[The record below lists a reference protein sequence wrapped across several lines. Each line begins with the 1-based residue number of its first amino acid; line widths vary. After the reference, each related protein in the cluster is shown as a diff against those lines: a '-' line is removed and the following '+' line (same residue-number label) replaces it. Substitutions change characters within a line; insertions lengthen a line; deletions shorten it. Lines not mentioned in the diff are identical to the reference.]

1 MVPCYGNVD
10 PVERPVPG
18 SGVCQPFGVLLTMDN
33 TNEPVPP
40 LGDGDLG
47 NLDGFD
53 GLAGSD
59 KGGLFSRLGE
69 RFNEALQQGRGDSRH
84 RKAVEEMRR
93 SPAITPDDAATRRAR
108 NVNLK
113 RLVIPEG
120 VTIGG
125 SLSGGAESEIGGRIE
140 GDLTIEGPLFLLKTA
155 VVTGDV
161 RAGSCQMDGLVEGR
175 IEVSTDLAVG
185 KTGRLNADA
194 VAGRNVDIA
203 GQVNGS
209 VTTPGRLRM
218 ASGSVV
224 NGDVRVR
231 VLNMEEGAALNGVC
245 TMRAPGQKPEDSAPT
260 KEQATS

>member
-1 MVPCYGNVD
+1 MPFPDAGLCRN
-10 PVERPVPG
+10 PG
-18 SGVCQPFGVLLTMDN
+18 RDRTLGVIWTMDN
-33 TNEPVPP
+33 TNEPIPP
-40 LGDGDLG
+40 QGE
-47 NLDGFD
+47 LDMNEPGSFD
-53 GLAGSD
+53 TLARSGKS
-59 KGGLFSRLGE
+59 GLFSRLGE

-93 SPAITPDDAATRRAR
+93 SPAIVPEAPVKKVR
-108 NVNLK
+108 NENLK

-125 SLSGGAESEIGGRIE
+125 SLTGGAESEIGGRIE
-140 GDLTIEGPLFLLKTA
+140 GDLIIEGHLFLLRTA
-155 VVTGDV
+155 VVTGNV
-161 RAGSCQMDGLVEGR
+161 HAGSCQMDGTVEGR
-175 IEVSTDLAVG
+175 VEVDSDLAVG
-185 KTGRLNADA
+185 KTGRLNSDA

-218 ASGSVV
+218 GPGSVV

-245 TMRAPGQKPEDSAPT
+245 TMRAPAQQSEGAAPT
-260 KEQATS
+260 QEQLLP

>member
-1 MVPCYGNVD
+1 
-10 PVERPVPG
+10 
-18 SGVCQPFGVLLTMDN
+18 MDK
-33 TNEPVPP
+33 TNEPIPP
-40 LGDGDLG
+40 QGE
-47 NLDGFD
+47 LDISDPGSFD
-53 GLAGSD
+53 TLARSGKS
-59 KGGLFSRLGE
+59 GLFSRLGE

-93 SPAITPDDAATRRAR
+93 SPAIAPEDPAVRKTRNA
-108 NVNLK
+108 NLK

-140 GDLTIEGPLFLLKTA
+140 GDLVIEGPLFLLRTA
-155 VVTGDV
+155 VVTGNV
-161 RAGSCQMDGLVEGR
+161 HAGSCQMDGLVEGR
-175 IEVSTDLAVG
+175 VEVISDLAIG
-185 KTGRLNADA
+185 KTGRLNSDA
-194 VAGRNVDIA
+194 VAGRNVDIS

-245 TMRAPGQKPEDSAPT
+245 TMRAPVEKSEGTAPT
-260 KEQATS
+260 QEQWTP